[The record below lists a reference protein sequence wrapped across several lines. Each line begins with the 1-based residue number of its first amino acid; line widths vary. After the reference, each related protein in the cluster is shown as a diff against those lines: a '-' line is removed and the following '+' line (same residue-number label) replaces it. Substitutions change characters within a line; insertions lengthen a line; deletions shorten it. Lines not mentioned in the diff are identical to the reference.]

1 MINGAEY
8 IIKKLNENGFN
19 AYMVGGCVR
28 DTLMGLIPYD
38 YDITTNALPD
48 DIINIFDKTFLT
60 GKKHGTV
67 TVVYNNINYEVTTF
81 RIDGEYINNRKP
93 QNVTF
98 TTSLS
103 DDLKRRD
110 FTINAIAYNK
120 VCGYIDMF
128 DGISDIKNKIIRTV
142 LNPYERFT
150 EDALR
155 ILRGI
160 RFSVKF
166 SFEIEKETFDAM
178 KELYHLIKNISV
190 ERITSELERMFE
202 IDPYTSVKLLNDIN
216 FFSLFNIKIT
226 DKKLDQLKKLEK
238 KNFINTL
245 TLIIYDNPDF
255 SEILNILKCSNNT
268 KSTIKALIEGINCEF
283 KDKASVKK
291 FLNKYDVD
299 FYTVAE
305 ISQIIGKDMSKA
317 VLWYEE
323 IIKNNECYKLKDLKI
338 NGTDLIK
345 LGKDQKNIG
354 KILNV
359 ILDMVIENNE
369 LNTYENIL
377 KKIKD
382 A

>member
-98 TTSLS
+98 TTSLL

-120 VCGYIDMF
+120 ACGYIDMF

-268 KSTIKALIEGINCEF
+268 KSTINAIIEGINCEF

-369 LNTYENIL
+369 INTYENIII
-377 KKIKD
+377 KIKD